1 MKGPTPPCFDIAL
14 ARVQFAHDVQVAVRI
29 NFAEWLVMSRH
40 SLHPDD
46 PLSEI
51 LERDKRYRAEGYD
64 FVLQGLTYAQKKN
77 ASGDQKADDDGE
89 LEEEECHVTGQQ
101 LCEAIREYALGLY
114 GMTAKCVLQH
124 WGIRTTRDIGEI
136 VFNMIEAKRM
146 NKTDR
151 DRIEDFDDVYDFDEA
166 FRPGFRL
173 ILPKSSEGHWA

>member
-1 MKGPTPPCFDIAL
+1 
-14 ARVQFAHDVQVAVRI
+14 
-29 NFAEWLVMSRH
+29 MSRH
-40 SLHPDD
+40 SLHPED

-51 LERDKRYRAEGYD
+51 LERDKRYRPEGYD
-64 FVLQGLTYAQKKN
+64 FVLQGLEYAQKKAFGDQE
-77 ASGDQKADDDGE
+77 ASGDDDE
-89 LEEEECHVTGQQ
+89 LPEEGHHVTGQQ

-151 DRIEDFDDVYDFDEA
+151 DRIEDFDDVYDFDDA

-173 ILPKSSEGHWA
+173 TLPKSSEGHWA